1 VHLEQM
7 TGAYVLTRYADVHR
21 LTRDRSLLVEVARA
35 TPTPVTEAE
44 MARSVADGGMADR
57 MMLRRDGEDHDRLR
71 RLVARVF
78 TPKAVAAWRER
89 AESVVEGLLAEAE
102 SRPSMDV
109 IADYAL
115 ILPAQIISEML
126 GMPHGDI
133 PQLRAW
139 SHAMTKT
146 LDPLNS
152 PEEEA
157 QSLAAG
163 RCMAEYIT
171 GIVAEKR
178 TRPGEDILTALLQAE
193 ESGDRLDHDEL
204 VAQVILLYVAGHET
218 TLNLVGSG
226 LTNLFAQPDQLDRLR
241 TDPGLDA
248 NAIEELL
255 RYDSPVQFSRR
266 ISTAA
271 FEIGSVGIPSGAVV
285 LLALGAAN
293 RDPDKWGPSADVVDL
308 GRPGANEHTS
318 FGGGAHYCIGASLAR
333 LEAQVALPRLVRRF
347 PRMTPDY
354 DEPAWGQRMVL
365 RGVEQLPVHLRGG

>member
-1 VHLEQM
+1 
-7 TGAYVLTRYADVHR
+7 
-21 LTRDRSLLVEVARA
+21 
-35 TPTPVTEAE
+35 
-44 MARSVADGGMADR
+44 
-57 MMLRRDGEDHDRLR
+57 
-71 RLVARVF
+71 
-78 TPKAVAAWRER
+78 
-89 AESVVEGLLAEAE
+89 
-102 SRPSMDV
+102 
-109 IADYAL
+109 
-115 ILPAQIISEML
+115 
-126 GMPHGDI
+126 
-133 PQLRAW
+133 
-139 SHAMTKT
+139 
-146 LDPLNS
+146 
-152 PEEEA
+152 
-157 QSLAAG
+157 
-163 RCMAEYIT
+163 MAEYIT

>member
-1 VHLEQM
+1 
-7 TGAYVLTRYADVHR
+7 
-21 LTRDRSLLVEVARA
+21 
-35 TPTPVTEAE
+35 
-44 MARSVADGGMADR
+44 MADR

-255 RYDSPVQFSRR
+255 RYDSPVRFSRR